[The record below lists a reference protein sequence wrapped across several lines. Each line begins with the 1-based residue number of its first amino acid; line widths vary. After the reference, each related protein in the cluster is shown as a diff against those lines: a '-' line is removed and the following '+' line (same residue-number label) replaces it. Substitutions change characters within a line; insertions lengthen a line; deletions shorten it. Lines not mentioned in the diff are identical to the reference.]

1 MVLKARQA
9 LQYRGAYKRTNTMT
23 APTSATTTKMNLKPA
38 TLSARTIVS
47 GEGGVAKG
55 LKMLSDC
62 FTEQSVTEKKG
73 KAYTA
78 IATAWRDEYQSKKE
92 CSEDA
97 SRAAWKKYSDAALK
111 GATNLEGSQNR
122 KAKTEYA
129 KGAKVMPKLAGAMPP
144 HIVAV
149 NIEAGE
155 QSAEQRLVQMD
166 NGEVTAKVI
175 PLSARQGLAL
185 NVNKA
190 QAAALEIGNLIA
202 DVPADSFTGYPA
214 LLAAFQILNQ
224 SIKDVAR
231 SAKAL
236 A

>member
-1 MVLKARQA
+1 
-9 LQYRGAYKRTNTMT
+9 MT
-23 APTSATTTKMNLKPA
+23 KTKFETTAK
-38 TLSARTIVS
+38 LSARTIVS
-47 GEGGVAKG
+47 AEGGVAKG
-55 LKMLSDC
+55 LAMLTAL

-78 IATAWRDEYQSKKE
+78 IAAAWRDEYAAKKE

-111 GATNLEGSQNR
+111 GASNLEGSQNR
-122 KAKTEYA
+122 KAKTAYA
-129 KGAKVMPKLAGAMPP
+129 KGAKFSPKLAGAMPA

-155 QSAEQRLVQMD
+155 QDAATRLVEQS
-166 NGEVTAKVI
+166 NGIVSAQVI

-190 QAAALEIGNLIA
+190 QAATAELGLIIA
-202 DVPADSFTGYPA
+202 DVPADSFAGYPK
-214 LLAAFQILNQ
+214 LLAAWQTLREAVNATE
-224 SIKDVAR
+224 K
-231 SAKAL
+231 SAKAVL
-236 A
+236 